1 MKKTS
6 INVAK
11 RLGVWALVVA
21 LILLIPLV
29 GQAPWTLMDFIFS
42 GVVLFGLATSY
53 EVVTQHMI
61 KRTHRIATGII
72 VLFILML
79 IWAWAVA

>member
-6 INVAK
+6 INVTK
-11 RLGVWALVVA
+11 RLGVWAFVVA

-42 GVVLFGLATSY
+42 GVVLFSLATSY
-53 EVVTQHMI
+53 EVVTQHMT